1 MKVKIGV
8 VEKHYY
14 TGVRQLEDID
24 LEKFPLIKQFMEVNP
39 TATEEDLLKYLK
51 KIKDKEFKKF
61 LNELSWNELGWKP
74 KVGITEGIEKTINYY
89 LKKFVK

>member
-24 LEKFPLIKQFMEVNP
+24 FDKFPIIKQFMDVNP
-39 TATEEDLLKYLK
+39 NATEEELLKYLK
-51 KIKDKEFKKF
+51 KIKDKDFKKF
-61 LNELSWNELGWKP
+61 LDELSWNEIECEDFDKP
-74 KVGITEGIEKTINYY
+74 KSEFILKIEK
-89 LKKFVK
+89 

>member
-24 LEKFPLIKQFMEVNP
+24 FDKFPIIKQFMDVNP
-39 TATEEDLLKYLK
+39 NATEEELLKYLK
-51 KIKDKEFKKF
+51 KIKDKDFKKF
-61 LNELSWNELGWKP
+61 LDELSWNE
-74 KVGITEGIEKTINYY
+74 IECEDLTKT
-89 LKKFVK
+89 KFEYKIEIDR

>member
-24 LEKFPLIKQFMEVNP
+24 LEKFPLIKQFIEVNP
-39 TATEEDLLKYLK
+39 GATEEDLLKYLK
-51 KIKDKEFKKF
+51 KIKDKEFKRF
-61 LNELSWNELGWKP
+61 LNELSWNE
-74 KVGITEGIEKTINYY
+74 IEKENFDKTKSEFI
-89 LKKFVK
+89 LKIEK

>member
-24 LEKFPLIKQFMEVNP
+24 FDKFPIIKQFMDVNP
-39 TATEEDLLKYLK
+39 NATEEELLKYLK
-51 KIKDKEFKKF
+51 KIKDKDFKKF
-61 LNELSWNELGWKP
+61 LDELSWNE
-74 KVGITEGIEKTINYY
+74 IECEDFTKT
-89 LKKFVK
+89 KFEYKIEIDR

>member
-24 LEKFPLIKQFMEVNP
+24 FDKFPIIKQFMDVNP
-39 TATEEDLLKYLK
+39 NATEEELLKYLK
-51 KIKDKEFKKF
+51 KIK
-61 LNELSWNELGWKP
+61 
-74 KVGITEGIEKTINYY
+74 YY
-89 LKKFVK
+89 TLKISMIH

>member
-39 TATEEDLLKYLK
+39 GATEEDLLKYLK
-51 KIKDKEFKKF
+51 KIKYIILNCLIKKNNLF
-61 LNELSWNELGWKP
+61 AYIRFIICLLL
-74 KVGITEGIEKTINYY
+74 I
-89 LKKFVK
+89 